1 MFLRDEINFGEN
13 YERYRVYVGTKFN
26 LKKRKS
32 LSLKYLIQKY
42 LNNLNPTLHI
52 LRLSYNYEI
61 KKKKKTIT

>member
-13 YERYRVYVGTKFN
+13 YERYRLYFGTKFN

-32 LSLKYLIQKY
+32 FSIRYILQKY
-42 LNNLNPTLHI
+42 LNNQNPTLHI

-61 KKKKKTIT
+61 KNKKTIS